1 LPRWPSQAT
10 ELVALQGATLT
21 APNGNIEVPVRVVL
35 RFGSMTVAVAHAV
48 CAGIGLAPLPRILFE
63 DPMFKDALCPV
74 LAQHPLRQLHLYA
87 IYVSRKHLPLKVRAF
102 VDQLVEY
109 NRMIPPWDGAE
120 TV

>member
-1 LPRWPSQAT
+1 
-10 ELVALQGATLT
+10 
-21 APNGNIEVPVRVVL
+21 
-35 RFGSMTVAVAHAV
+35 MTVAVAHAV

-102 VDQLVEY
+102 VDQLVEH